1 VRPIALVG
9 SISRDRV
16 GGRPPHVGGMP
27 YWAAQAMRVLGAP
40 AWVLTKCAGADRQSL
55 LRSLIALGL
64 PVEWRAAER
73 TTEFSFRYE
82 GDVRIMEVDSVGDP
96 WRPDDVR
103 GVRPEW
109 VHVGALLRSDFDAET
124 LATLA
129 RGGRRIAFDGQGLV
143 RAPQTGP
150 LQLDANYDPELLR
163 HITVLKLAE
172 EEADAVL
179 GEVTTESLASLNVP
193 EILLTYGSRGSSVFV
208 DGRLTEVPARAID
221 TDPTGAGD
229 GYLAGYAA
237 SRAAGYRPVAA
248 ARRATALVA
257 TLLSAR
263 RR

>member
-1 VRPIALVG
+1 MRPIALVG

-27 YWAAQAMRVLGAP
+27 YWAARALRVLGAP
-40 AWVLTKCAGADRQSL
+40 AWVLTKCVAADRQPL
-55 LRSLIALGL
+55 LRPLIAMGL

-96 WRPDDVR
+96 WRPDDVA
-103 GVRPEW
+103 GVRPQW
-109 VHVGALLRSDFDAET
+109 VHIGPLLRSDFAVET
-124 LATLA
+124 LAALA

-143 RAPQTGP
+143 RAPQEGP
-150 LQLDANYDPELLR
+150 LQLDADYDPAVLE
-163 HITVLKLAE
+163 HVTVLKLAE
-172 EEADAVL
+172 EEAAAVL
-179 GEVTTESLASLNVP
+179 GEVTIESLAALNVP

-208 DGRLTEVPARAID
+208 DGTLTEVPARAID

-229 GYLAGYAA
+229 GYLAAYAA
-237 SRAAGYRPVAA
+237 SRAAGYRPAAA

-257 TLLSAR
+257 TLLTAKR
-263 RR
+263 R